1 MIIFLYGQDTYR
13 LQQKLREIVEYYKR
27 VHRSGVNLKF
37 FEQKNLNYQDFQE
50 QFRQSPMFKEKKLVI
65 LKNIFPNQEFTTPF
79 LKNSKKFTSSTD
91 VIVFYQAG
99 SVPSGHPLF
108 KFLVKNAKSQEF
120 GFLERR
126 KLRNWIKK
134 ELEKLSTK
142 ADFQAIEKLI
152 NFVGNDLWQF
162 SNEIKKLDTFKK
174 GKKIELKDVELLV
187 KPKIE
192 TDIFKTID
200 AISLKNK
207 KLAINLIHKHLEKG
221 DNPLYLLSMINFQF
235 RNIFEVKDLMEKK
248 KPLALSHLHPYL
260 IEKSSWQARKF
271 TLQELKKIYRKLF
284 EVDYKIKTGK
294 IEPQLGLD
302 LLITEI

>member
-13 LQQKLREIVEYYKR
+13 LQQKLREIVEHYKK

-65 LKNIFPNQEFTTPF
+65 LKNIFPNQEFTTSF

-99 SVPSGHPLF
+99 PVPSGRPLF

-120 GFLERR
+120 ELLEGQRL
-126 KLRNWIKK
+126 KNWIKK
-134 ELEKLSTK
+134 ELEKLSAK
-142 ADFQAIEKLI
+142 ADPQAIEKLI
-152 NFVGNDLWQF
+152 NFVGSDLWQF
-162 SNEIKKLDTFKK
+162 SNEIKKLNNFKK
-174 GKKIELKDVELLV
+174 GKKIELRDVELLV

-207 KLAINLIHKHLEKG
+207 KLAINLIHEHLEKG

-248 KPLALSHLHPYL
+248 KPLAFSHLHPYL
-260 IEKSSWQARKF
+260 IKKSSQQARKF
-271 TLQELKKIYRKLF
+271 TLPELKKIYRKLF

>member
-13 LQQKLREIVEYYKR
+13 LQQKLREIVEHYKK
-27 VHRSGVNLKF
+27 VHRSGLNLKF

-65 LKNIFPNQEFTTPF
+65 LKNIFPNQEFTTSF

-99 SVPSGHPLF
+99 PVPSGHPLF
-108 KFLVKNAKSQEF
+108 KFLVRNAKSQEF
-120 GFLERR
+120 ELLEGQRL
-126 KLRNWIKK
+126 KNWIKK
-134 ELEKLSTK
+134 ELEKLSAK
-142 ADFQAIEKLI
+142 ADPQAIEKLI
-152 NFVGNDLWQF
+152 NFVGSDLWQF

-174 GKKIELKDVELLV
+174 GKKIELRDVELLV

-207 KLAINLIHKHLEKG
+207 KLAINLIHKHLQIG

-248 KPLALSHLHPYL
+248 KPLALSSLHPYL
-260 IEKSSWQARKF
+260 IKKSSQQARKF
-271 TLQELKKIYRKLF
+271 TLPELKKIYRKLF